1 MQQNCD
7 SVLFARAIGRAVCV
21 HPAFVEKVFLTQ
33 TTIRGG
39 RRQLGRG
46 QETDLPAFVEKV
58 FLTQTTIR
66 GGRRQLGRG
75 QETDLPVQRRW
86 ERGVRAGRAG
96 LCAVHEVR
104 QRN

>member
-21 HPAFVEKVFLTQ
+21 H
-33 TTIRGG
+33 
-39 RRQLGRG
+39 
-46 QETDLPAFVEKV
+46 PAFVEKV